1 MKGIR
6 IMSKV
11 LSIIY
16 FCLGF
21 IETYLIMSFY
31 IPSLRIGLIAPP
43 LDFFLKSIKT
53 TWVFKTIISTIL
65 GLLMIGI
72 YFLLIRKKKDSKIF
86 TLLLVLLF
94 IIILI
99 GSIYESF
106 TANIF

>member
-1 MKGIR
+1 
-6 IMSKV
+6 MSKV

-21 IETYLIMSFY
+21 IESYLIMSFY
-31 IPSLRIGLIAPP
+31 IPSLRIGLIAPS
-43 LDFFLKSIKT
+43 LEFFVSSIKT

-94 IIILI
+94 IILLSG
-99 GSIYESF
+99 GSYESF
-106 TANIF
+106 IADIF

>member
-1 MKGIR
+1 
-6 IMSKV
+6 MSKV

-21 IETYLIMSFY
+21 IESYLIMSFY
-31 IPSLRIGLIAPP
+31 IPSLRIGLIAPS
-43 LDFFLKSIKT
+43 LEFFVSSIKT
-53 TWVFKTIISTIL
+53 TWVFKTIIST
-65 GLLMIGI
+65 
-72 YFLLIRKKKDSKIF
+72 KKKDSKIF